1 MIKKT
6 LTFLLVMA
14 VFCLAQVVPDT
25 KTESICY
32 KDSVKAEEYAKLTQ
46 VDFDSYYKNLIQQ
59 EEKQVQY
66 DIFGIIAS
74 TASLGIGA
82 AWWLV
87 IRDNEA
93 NSHNNPGDDV
103 MNTNSKLVSIAL
115 IAAGTLGVGYSLYAY
130 NRDTGTDS
138 KLRSYRNAYEVYKR
152 SRSKQR
158 SNTQIVVAPAVNVL
172 NAAIGMNVLGQF

>member
-1 MIKKT
+1 MIKKA

-14 VFCLAQVVPDT
+14 VFSLAQVIPDSI
-25 KTESICY
+25 TESNCY

-46 VDFDSYYKNLIQQ
+46 VDFNNYYKNLIQQ

-74 TASLGIGA
+74 TASFGIGA

-87 IRDNEA
+87 IRDNES
-93 NSHNNPGDDV
+93 NSHNNPSDDV
-103 MNTNSKLVSIAL
+103 MNSNSKVLSIAL
-115 IAAGTLGVGYSLYAY
+115 ITAGALGFGYSLYSY
-130 NRDTGTDS
+130 YRDTGSDS

-152 SRSKQR
+152 SRSKQG
-158 SNTQIVVAPAVNVL
+158 NTQIVVAPAVNVL
-172 NAAIGMNVLGQF
+172 NAAIGMNLLGQF